1 MKPQTNREKIQE
13 LANLL
18 DETNLTEIELEDGG
32 TRIRIARQV
41 NTNQIITQPPIET
54 QSTPVSLEPS
64 QLKGSLTAP
73 MVGRIYLAPE
83 PGATQFCQ
91 VGDNVTQG
99 QTLFIIEAMKTMNQ
113 IIATKSG
120 IVKEIY
126 VDDAQPV
133 EYGETLALIE

>member
-99 QTLFIIEAMKTMNQ
+99 HNLIYYRSHENNEPNYCNQ
-113 IIATKSG
+113 VWNRETQ
-120 IVKEIY
+120 IY
-126 VDDAQPV
+126 VDML
-133 EYGETLALIE
+133 TC